1 MGKIRSCLV
10 FKHLSFES
18 FGTTQDSSKYHIKRN
33 RGFVT
38 PPANSQCNALTN
50 SLQRCTVAK
59 QYKAILSSDW
69 HSFPTFYSTAQA
81 CHDVHTPR
89 KKKIETNA
97 VESNTCEETS
107 WRHWHWHFD
116 TYEHYK
122 TGSSL
127 SATEVPKMF
136 SRLFCGSFCIGIVS
150 NHHCKKPIAE
160 KYCIYITVAF
170 EWVFT
175 LDVWLQGCETC
186 CKMVSGNLLNL
197 LGIAQSSESWQ
208 DRGGDWEWLR
218 WIERT
223 KQKQH
228 CWKSWGSDH

>member
-89 KKKIETNA
+89 KKKSKQMQWRATLARKPLGDIDIDILILTNIIKLDQVCRPQKCPKCFRGFSVA
-97 VESNTCEETS
+97 VFVLELFQITTA
-107 WRHWHWHFD
+107 
-116 TYEHYK
+116 K
-122 TGSSL
+122 SL
-127 SATEVPKMF
+127 S
-136 SRLFCGSFCIGIVS
+136 
-150 NHHCKKPIAE
+150 
-160 KYCIYITVAF
+160 
-170 EWVFT
+170 
-175 LDVWLQGCETC
+175 
-186 CKMVSGNLLNL
+186 
-197 LGIAQSSESWQ
+197 
-208 DRGGDWEWLR
+208 
-218 WIERT
+218 
-223 KQKQH
+223 QK
-228 CWKSWGSDH
+228 STASI